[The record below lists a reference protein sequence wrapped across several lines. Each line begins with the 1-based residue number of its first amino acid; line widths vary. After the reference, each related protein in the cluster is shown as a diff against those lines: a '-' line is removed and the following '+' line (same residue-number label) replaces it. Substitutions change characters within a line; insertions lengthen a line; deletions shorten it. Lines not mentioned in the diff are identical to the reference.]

1 MQDKFEKSKSD
12 IYFFF
17 YLGEVVILRR
27 GTLTFLSKIFHSCLQ
42 FLTIETEDSH
52 EGFATVR
59 ETVKPSRRRSGAH
72 VRVRG
77 SGPRVSK
84 QGRMVGSHV
93 VIGGAT
99 IVSACESWLITV
111 SGPVAELTSL
121 KFTTVK
127 RS

>member
-1 MQDKFEKSKSD
+1 ML
-12 IYFFF
+12 
-17 YLGEVVILRR
+17 LGEVVILRR

-59 ETVKPSRRRSGAH
+59 ETVKPSRRRRSGAH

-77 SGPRVSK
+77 GEPRVSK

-93 VIGGAT
+93 VICGAT

-111 SGPVAELTSL
+111 TGPVAELTSL